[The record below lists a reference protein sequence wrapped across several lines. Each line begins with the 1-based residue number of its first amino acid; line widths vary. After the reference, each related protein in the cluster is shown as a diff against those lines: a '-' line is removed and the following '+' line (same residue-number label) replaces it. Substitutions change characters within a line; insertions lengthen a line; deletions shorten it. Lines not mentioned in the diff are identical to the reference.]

1 MTNTENVQLT
11 IPAVTE
17 YEAVA
22 ITTIAHLA
30 VRRGFSLKEVED
42 LRLIMAETTKL
53 LTGLQRQGS
62 TLQLNYNVSDR
73 KVHLDAFAKGSYSG
87 PLAEKD
93 VTQFR
98 ATVGALLDYFLIDN
112 AKHWVSLTKDRLG

>member
-62 TLQLNYNVSDR
+62 TLQLNYNVSER
-73 KVHLDAFAKGSYSG
+73 QVHLDAFAKGSYSG

-93 VTQFR
+93 ITQFR
-98 ATVGALLDYFLIDN
+98 TSVGALLDYFLIDN